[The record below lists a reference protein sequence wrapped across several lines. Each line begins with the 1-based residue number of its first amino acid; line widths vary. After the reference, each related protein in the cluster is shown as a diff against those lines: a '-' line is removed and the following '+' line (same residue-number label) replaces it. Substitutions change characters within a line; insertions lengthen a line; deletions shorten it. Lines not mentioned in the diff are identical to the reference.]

1 MADKINPMFDAPI
14 PGQSMTAELGSRP
27 WQQTPKLTTV
37 EQALDYY
44 IPKLTSPDKI
54 GTLLNLIEQGV
65 PLVLIADSLQTISV
79 MEGIHTLDVGILVI
93 PVMVET
99 MIYLAEEAKIKYTIG
114 TEKVKDGKPDPTSIS
129 LAMEKYK
136 KNKNKQSEV
145 KQMVKEKVDEK
156 MPEPPAS
163 GLMARRV

>member
-1 MADKINPMFDAPI
+1 M
-14 PGQSMTAELGSRP
+14 
-27 WQQTPKLTTV
+27 
-37 EQALDYY
+37 
-44 IPKLTSPDKI
+44 
-54 GTLLNLIEQGV
+54 
-65 PLVLIADSLQTISV
+65 IADTLQSISV
-79 MEGIHTLDVGILVI
+79 MEGLHTIDVGILVI
-93 PVMVET
+93 PVLVET

-114 TEKVKDGKPDPTSIS
+114 TEKVKDGKLDPTSIS

-163 GLMARRV
+163 CLMARRV

>member
-79 MEGIHTLDVGILVI
+79 MEGIHTLMLV
-93 PVMVET
+93 
-99 MIYLAEEAKIKYTIG
+99 
-114 TEKVKDGKPDPTSIS
+114 S
-129 LAMEKYK
+129 
-136 KNKNKQSEV
+136 
-145 KQMVKEKVDEK
+145 
-156 MPEPPAS
+156 
-163 GLMARRV
+163 